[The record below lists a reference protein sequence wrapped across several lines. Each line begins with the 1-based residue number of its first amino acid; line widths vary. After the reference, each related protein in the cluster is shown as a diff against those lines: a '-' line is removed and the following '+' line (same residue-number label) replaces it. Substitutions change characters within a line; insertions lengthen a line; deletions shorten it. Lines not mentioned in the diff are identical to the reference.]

1 MRTVF
6 TLRRVALW
14 LLGLAAV
21 VVATDFL
28 TAWYEAGRHSDKLWL
43 HRCNT
48 TAKWLEKRGKFAHFE
63 VDVRFTPEGRFDVT
77 HEAASSIGL
86 GLERYFR
93 LIGPDTT
100 RVWLDIKNLSSANAG
115 AMLAAL
121 DSLTR
126 RYAVSR
132 SRLIVESGDWRAL
145 ALFRRRG
152 YYTSFY
158 VPYAPPSRL
167 SAAERSAAMAHLR
180 RVAASGCVDALSFP
194 GWWYDEIHRHLH
206 TVAIDLLTWEHRKR
220 RLWLLMLPRGRR
232 MLADPQLKVILV
244 KDKGHYHR

>member
-167 SAAERSAAMAHLR
+167 SAAERAAWMPCRFPAGGMMKSTAICTPLPSTCLR
-180 RVAASGCVDALSFP
+180 GNTASVACGCSCCPVGAVCWLILSS
-194 GWWYDEIHRHLH
+194 R
-206 TVAIDLLTWEHRKR
+206 
-220 RLWLLMLPRGRR
+220 
-232 MLADPQLKVILV
+232 
-244 KDKGHYHR
+244 